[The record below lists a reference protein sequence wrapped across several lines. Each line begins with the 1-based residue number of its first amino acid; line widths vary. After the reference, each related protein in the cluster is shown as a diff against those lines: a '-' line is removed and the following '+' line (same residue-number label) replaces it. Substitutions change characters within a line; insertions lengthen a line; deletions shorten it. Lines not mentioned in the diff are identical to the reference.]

1 MDISFKISQIKRGFD
16 VFRQICIN
24 CHSLKLFKLM
34 DLLKLGYTHKQ
45 AALLVKK
52 YRLIDYFKL
61 PYKSAIQAR
70 RFNNGALPP
79 DLSLV
84 TKYRTFQWIYDLL
97 TGYGNTLIRNE
108 SNLYQ
113 NKGLEQG
120 WTAMRPPLAY
130 GCIKSNF
137 YAPHSIHQYSRDV
150 IGFLDWVSEPWLT
163 IRQRLTIPIL
173 SSLFITG
180 LMLTNSLIKNNN
192 KPSNNYIR
200 KPQCLD

>member
-1 MDISFKISQIKRGFD
+1 
-16 VFRQICIN
+16 
-24 CHSLKLFKLM
+24 M

-45 AALLVKK
+45 TALLIKK

-70 RFNNGALPP
+70 RFNNGALSP

-84 TKYRTFQWIYDLL
+84 TKYRTFRWIYDLL

-130 GCIKSNF
+130 RCVKSNF
-137 YAPHSIHQYSRDV
+137 YSPHFIHQHSRDV
-150 IGFLDWVSEPWLT
+150 IGFWIG
-163 IRQRLTIPIL
+163 IRTMIDYKTEI
-173 SSLFITG
+173 
-180 LMLTNSLIKNNN
+180 NNTSF
-192 KPSNNYIR
+192 K
-200 KPQCLD
+200 

>member
-1 MDISFKISQIKRGFD
+1 M
-16 VFRQICIN
+16 CIR
-24 CHSLKLFKLM
+24 
-34 DLLKLGYTHKQ
+34 D
-45 AALLVKK
+45 
-52 YRLIDYFKL
+52 R
-61 PYKSAIQAR
+61 
-70 RFNNGALPP
+70 
-79 DLSLV
+79 
-84 TKYRTFQWIYDLL
+84 YRTFQWIYDLL

-130 GCIKSNF
+130 GCVKSNF

-173 SSLFITG
+173 SSLFIAG

-192 KPSNNYIR
+192 KPSEITSKNLNV
-200 KPQCLD
+200 